1 MFSNKLLIQI
11 IHTFEMGK
19 MGPTK
24 DILFV
29 YKLVEIINKL
39 SQLVL
44 ININE

>member
-1 MFSNKLLIQI
+1 MFSNKFSIQT

-19 MGPTK
+19 MGRTK

-29 YKLVEIINKL
+29 YKLVEIIDKF

>member
-11 IHTFEMGK
+11 IHNFEMGE
-19 MGPTK
+19 MGRTK
-24 DILFV
+24 YILSV